1 VSFRQFFR
9 QKIVYSKIKSKKI
22 RGSMGAYS
30 KNVAVIKT
38 LRQGFSADGGPLSG
52 LVRVEKYGL
61 TLRVEISFINFAPL
75 TEGRLVTGVS
85 DGKTIEFIEGAEL
98 ETESPI
104 VTGGGFAALICFV
117 HKTVLPIA
125 SAVCGNFSDALAGIA
140 KALEKREQCEGVES
154 GKSSVAYED
163 EAIAEDN
170 YYEYNEVDAQ
180 RNAVYTDS
188 QKEEADGQE
197 LSQNEGNY
205 HDDQVR
211 QNERAA
217 WDDEVIP
224 LPLSE
229 GKAFYD
235 KVQQHVQSIFEKF
248 APYEELNGRIK
259 HSKWVKIPYGEDR
272 HYVFGVLY
280 QEEVPRYIAYGIW
293 GNAQKIPE
301 SLKGYASFV
310 PMEGE
315 GEGACGYW
323 VMYQDAGT
331 GATIPYEYL

>member
-1 VSFRQFFR
+1 
-9 QKIVYSKIKSKKI
+9 
-22 RGSMGAYS
+22 MGAYS

-75 TEGRLVTGVS
+75 SEGRIVTGIS
-85 DGKTIEFIEGAEL
+85 DGKTIEFIEGTEL
-98 ETESPI
+98 ETESSLI
-104 VTGGGFAALICFV
+104 TSGGFAVLICFV
-117 HKTVLPIA
+117 YKTVLPIA
-125 SAVCGNFSDALAGIA
+125 MAVCGDFSFATAGIVE
-140 KALEKREQCEGVES
+140 ALEKREQCVVTER
-154 GKSSVAYED
+154 GKGSVAYED

-170 YYEYNEVDAQ
+170 YYEYDKVDAQ
-180 RNAVYTDS
+180 CNPVCQNQ

-197 LSQNEGNY
+197 LSKNEGDSHTN
-205 HDDQVR
+205 QVWEGDP
-211 QNERAA
+211 NA
-217 WDDEVIP
+217 WDDELIE
-224 LPLSE
+224 LPLAQ

-235 KVQQHVQSIFEKF
+235 KVEQHVQSIFDTF
-248 APYEELNGRIK
+248 PAYEELNVRIK
-259 HSKWVKIPYGEDR
+259 QSKWVKIPYGEDK

-280 QEEVPRYIAYGIW
+280 QGQSPRYIAYGIW

-310 PMEGE
+310 PIEGE

-323 VMYQDAGT
+323 VVYQDAGT
-331 GATIPYEYL
+331 GATIPHEYL